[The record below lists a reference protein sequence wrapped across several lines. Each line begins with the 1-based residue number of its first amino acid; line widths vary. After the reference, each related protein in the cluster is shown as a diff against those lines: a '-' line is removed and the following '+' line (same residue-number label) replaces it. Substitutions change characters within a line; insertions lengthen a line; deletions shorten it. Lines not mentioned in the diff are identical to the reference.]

1 MNTDRNTDE
10 WFADLADTVAR
21 RDALHARATV
31 LADRVAWTREWV
43 RQSIAYAG
51 CGMARGDVMRAELA
65 FQDARALYRDTL
77 AALAQAEDAI
87 AWMFADDT
95 MVAAAA
101 VDATVANEIVTVAV
115 TDAVTVVV
123 TAVAPTVTPRATE
136 VGDACVTTNAKAPR
150 TRRSARSTRVL
161 CVPTRSRMP
170 RARWL
175 SDSTGTTS
183 FAAESRRYP
192 RISARRSVGRGYS
205 SREHSTAGDS
215 RWVRDGPWH
224 SVCSGLVTNGGC
236 DGGT

>member
-10 WFADLADTVAR
+10 WFANLADAVAR

-95 MVAAAA
+95 MVDADA
-101 VDATVANEIVTVAV
+101 VDAPEVTVAV
-115 TDAVTVVV
+115 TDAVTVGV
-123 TAVAPTVTPRATE
+123 TAVAPTVTPRAME
-136 VGDACVTTNAKAPR
+136 VGDACVMNAKVPR
-150 TRRSARSTRVL
+150 TRRSVRSTRV
-161 CVPTRSRMP
+161 PYAATRSRMP

-175 SDSTGTTS
+175 SDSTGTTCS
-183 FAAESRRYP
+183 AAESRRYP

-205 SREHSTAGDS
+205 SRGHSTAGEPC
-215 RWVRDGPWH
+215 WVRDGPWH
-224 SVCSGLVTNGGC
+224 SGCNGLVTNGGC
-236 DGGT
+236 DVGT

>member
-10 WFADLADTVAR
+10 WFADLADAVAR

-95 MVAAAA
+95 MVDADA
-101 VDATVANEIVTVAV
+101 VDAPEVTVAV
-115 TDAVTVVV
+115 TDAVTVGV
-123 TAVAPTVTPRATE
+123 TAVAPTVTPRAME
-136 VGDACVTTNAKAPR
+136 VGDACVMVNAKVQR
-150 TRRSARSTRVL
+150 TMRYARSTRAL